1 MVKRARIRLSSPSL
15 KDLQEVCTEIV
26 NIAKKMGVRVR
37 GPIPLP
43 TKRLVVPVR
52 KAPSGEGT
60 HTFDHYELR
69 IHKRIIDID
78 AEERTLRS
86 LMRIKMPETM
96 HIEIELV

>member
-1 MVKRARIRLSSPSL
+1 MKRARIRVSSPNL

-26 NIAKKMGVRVR
+26 NIAKKTGVRVR

-86 LMRIKMPETM
+86 LMRIRMPETM

>member
-1 MVKRARIRLSSPSL
+1 MVRKARIRLSSPNL
-15 KDLQEVCTEIV
+15 KDLQDVCSEIV
-26 NIAKKMGVRVR
+26 NIAKRTGVHVK

-69 IHKRIIDID
+69 VHKRIIDID
-78 AEERTLRS
+78 AEERALRS
-86 LMRIKMPETM
+86 LMRIRMPDTI

>member
-1 MVKRARIRLSSPSL
+1 MVKKARIKVSSPNL
-15 KDLQEVCTEIV
+15 KDLQEVCAEIV
-26 NIAKKMGVRVR
+26 NIAKKTGVRVR

-86 LMRIKMPETM
+86 LMRIRMPETM

>member
-1 MVKRARIRLSSPSL
+1 MVRKARIRLSSPNL
-15 KDLQEVCTEIV
+15 NDLQAVCSEIV
-26 NIAKKMGVRVR
+26 SIAKKTGVNIR

-69 IHKRIIDID
+69 IHKRIIDMD
-78 AEERTLRS
+78 AEERALRS
-86 LMRIKMPETM
+86 LMRIRMPETV

>member
-1 MVKRARIRLSSPSL
+1 M
-15 KDLQEVCTEIV
+15 
-26 NIAKKMGVRVR
+26 
-37 GPIPLP
+37 LP

-69 IHKRIIDID
+69 VHKRIIDID

-86 LMRIKMPETM
+86 LMRIRMPDTIR
-96 HIEIELV
+96 IEVELL

>member
-1 MVKRARIRLSSPSL
+1 MVRKARIRLSSPNL
-15 KDLQEVCTEIV
+15 NDLQAVCSEIV
-26 NIAKKMGVRVR
+26 GIAKKTGVHIK

-43 TKRLVVPVR
+43 TKKLVVPVR

-78 AEERTLRS
+78 AEERALRS
-86 LMRIKMPETM
+86 LMRIRMPDTV

>member
-1 MVKRARIRLSSPSL
+1 MARKARIRLSSPNL
-15 KDLQEVCTEIV
+15 KDLQDVCNEI
-26 NIAKKMGVRVR
+26 ISMAKKTGVSVK
-37 GPIPLP
+37 GPIMLP

-69 IHKRIIDID
+69 VHKRIIDID

-86 LMRIKMPETM
+86 LMRIRMPDTIR
-96 HIEIELV
+96 IEVELL